1 MNILAK
7 QKPLDFR
14 AKRQAD
20 NDLRLA
26 VLMLLLFFAGI
37 GCLVIMQQEWF
48 MDSREYMVPVAFGL
62 FEVQNTDVVMVW
74 PMILVTAIAFAFMVL
89 KGWRYW
95 RHATRGS

>member
-1 MNILAK
+1 MNVLTK
-7 QKPLDFR
+7 QKSLGFR

-26 VLMLLLFFAGI
+26 VLMLLLFFVGI
-37 GCLVIMQQEWF
+37 GCLVVMQREWF
-48 MDSREYMVPVAFGL
+48 MDSREYMVPVVFGL

-74 PMILVTAIAFAFMVL
+74 PMILVTAIAFAVMVL

-95 RHATRGS
+95 RHAMRGS